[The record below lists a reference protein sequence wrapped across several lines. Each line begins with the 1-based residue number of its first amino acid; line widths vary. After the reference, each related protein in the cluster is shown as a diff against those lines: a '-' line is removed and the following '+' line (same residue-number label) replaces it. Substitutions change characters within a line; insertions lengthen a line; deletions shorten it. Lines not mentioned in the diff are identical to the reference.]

1 MVTIHHLGVS
11 QSDRIVWLMEEL
23 GLPYDIKF
31 YQRKAEDN
39 TAPDEYLALHPAAT
53 SPIIEDGDLTLCES
67 NAIVEY
73 LCHKYGHGRLV
84 IPPTDEN
91 YADYL
96 YWMQFNNNAT
106 SVFMA
111 ELALK
116 ESTLKESKTANSAVE
131 KILLRRREGYY
142 RYINDHLGKHQYLA
156 GNNLSCAD
164 IMSVFSLT
172 TLPLFGGRT
181 VDDLPHVQR
190 YLADIRARP
199 AYIKAMKIAGPNA

>member
-1 MVTIHHLGVS
+1 MITIHHLGVS

-23 GLPYDIKF
+23 GLPYNIKF
-31 YQRKAEDN
+31 YQRKVEDN

-53 SPIIEDGDLTLCES
+53 SPIIEDGELTLCES

-73 LCHKYGHGRLV
+73 LCHKYGNGRLV
-84 IPPTDEN
+84 IPHTDEN

-96 YWMQFNNNAT
+96 YWMQFNSNT
-106 SVFMA
+106 LTVFMA

-116 ESTLKESKTANSAVE
+116 ESETLNSAVQ

-142 RYINDHLGKHQYLA
+142 QHINNHLSKNQYLA
-156 GNNLSCAD
+156 GNSFSCAD
-164 IMSVFSLT
+164 IMSVFALT

-181 VDDLPHVQR
+181 VDDLPHVKH
-190 YLADIRARP
+190 YLADICARP
-199 AYIKAMKIAGPNA
+199 AYIKAMKIAWPNI

>member
-1 MVTIHHLGVS
+1 MITIHHLCVS

-23 GLPYDIKF
+23 DLPYDIKF

-53 SPIIEDGDLTLCES
+53 SPIITDGELTLCES

-73 LCHKYGHGRLV
+73 ISQKYGNGRFV

-96 YWMQFNNNAT
+96 YWMQFNSNT
-106 SVFMA
+106 MSVFMS

-116 ESTLKESKTANSAVE
+116 ESATANSSAKKVV
-131 KILLRRREGYY
+131 LRRREGYY
-142 RYINDHLGKHQYLA
+142 QYINSHLGTHQYLA
-156 GNNLSCAD
+156 GNNFSCAD
-164 IMSVFSLT
+164 IMSVFTLT

-181 VDDLPHVQR
+181 VDDLPNVQR

-199 AYIKAMKIAGPNA
+199 AYIKAMKIAWPNT